1 MSEDQYDIGYRK
13 GYQKGERE
21 GRKLGHDCAAKDIDL
36 GVTKESNLELDRA
49 LRSHTYYAVETALA
63 AQVQKVK
70 EWAKNDAIKFVI
82 RKNGENWPATI
93 RYDDLLAFLDTLEET
108 KETKT

>member
-63 AQVQKVK
+63 AQVNKIR
-70 EWAKNDAIKFVI
+70 EWAREIYFPYPNTV
-82 RKNGENWPATI
+82 PLP
-93 RYDDLLAFLDTLEET
+93 DLLFFLDTLTADQT
-108 KETKT
+108 KESKQ